1 MSADVETTTV
11 AGYYPGA
18 EPMTLWGLAERG
30 TRRLLGVQL
39 VGRGGAVRIDTA
51 AMALWSGM
59 TVDELVMTD
68 LSYAP
73 PFSSVWS
80 QVQVLARALVKQ
92 LDQ

>member
-1 MSADVETTTV
+1 M
-11 AGYYPGA
+11 
-18 EPMTLWGLAERG
+18 
-30 TRRLLGVQL
+30 
-39 VGRGGAVRIDTA
+39 RIDTA

-59 TVDELVMTD
+59 IVDELVMTD